1 MLTGSAARSRS
12 GNAANAV
19 AASAPPALL
28 MRKSLRHCRCCDV
41 RPRPF
46 FIVTSH
52 GVKARALR
60 REPRQKLFRQATSRS
75 FCPVA
80 IGAGRLYTKLY
91 VRLQT
96 ARFCLNQAPRRQ
108 ARWRRSAAAGF
119 SSSPMTRALRK
130 KPALRGATVP
140 AKRRLRKVAVKRG
153 ARGPAIAELI
163 ATRLEEDIVLGRR
176 HPRERLIEQDLC
188 QQFNT
193 HRADVRLAFFELE
206 KKGII
211 QRIPNRGA
219 MVRDLSPQEVT
230 ELYAVR
236 EELEVMAVRILPFP
250 VARGEIDKLDE
261 IQRKYSA
268 AIDSGDLLDVF
279 YGNLHFHRT
288 LYELCGNLCLI
299 ETIEQ
304 LAQKV
309 YGIRSY
315 ANAYPDALDR
325 ARRDHVAMIA
335 ALRTSNRDAL
345 IALTRRHLEPSPEA
359 YIRAYQRRFGDVSPA
374 PRQS

>member
-1 MLTGSAARSRS
+1 
-12 GNAANAV
+12 
-19 AASAPPALL
+19 
-28 MRKSLRHCRCCDV
+28 
-41 RPRPF
+41 
-46 FIVTSH
+46 
-52 GVKARALR
+52 
-60 REPRQKLFRQATSRS
+60 
-75 FCPVA
+75 
-80 IGAGRLYTKLY
+80 
-91 VRLQT
+91 
-96 ARFCLNQAPRRQ
+96 
-108 ARWRRSAAAGF
+108 
-119 SSSPMTRALRK
+119 MTVHRALRK
-130 KPALRGATVP
+130 KPALRGATAP
-140 AKRRLRKVAVKRG
+140 AKQRLRKVAVKRG

-219 MVRDLSPQEVT
+219 MVRDLSPQE
-230 ELYAVR
+230 
-236 EELEVMAVRILPFP
+236 
-250 VARGEIDKLDE
+250 
-261 IQRKYSA
+261 
-268 AIDSGDLLDVF
+268 
-279 YGNLHFHRT
+279 
-288 LYELCGNLCLI
+288 LCGNTCLI

-335 ALRTSNRDAL
+335 ALRTSRRDEL

-359 YIRAYQRRFGDVSPA
+359 YIRAYQRRFGDISPA
-374 PRQS
+374 PRKS